1 MRSHPSTI
9 DIDNIPYT
17 KAFFMKSPL
26 LAMAAV
32 CAFAHVGYAEELKI
46 EGVGIRRDIP
56 CNGQDVG
63 VYGAENKITLTGEC
77 GRITVH
83 GSDHKV
89 SLERG
94 TDLSVSGADNAVT
107 GGTVSSLNVQI
118 AKNTVAVTIQPT
130 EGKGRVDVSG
140 AEQKLNLVLATPAEL
155 KVIGAD
161 QKVEWSLASGAPE
174 PSISSSGV
182 NNSIQKKK

>member
-1 MRSHPSTI
+1 MRRLPLLI
-9 DIDNIPYT
+9 DSRKIPHV
-17 KAFFMKSPL
+17 KAFSMKSPL

-32 CAFAHVGYAEELKI
+32 CVFAHVSHAEELKI

-83 GSDHKV
+83 GADHKV

-107 GGTVSSLNVQI
+107 GGTVSSLNVQV

-130 EGKGRVDVSG
+130 EGKGKVDVSG

-155 KVIGAD
+155 RVVGAD

>member
-1 MRSHPSTI
+1 
-9 DIDNIPYT
+9 
-17 KAFFMKSPL
+17 MKSLL
-26 LAMAAV
+26 LAVIATSI
-32 CAFAHVGYAEELKI
+32 FAPASFADELKI
-46 EGVGIRRDIP
+46 EGVGISRDIP

-63 VYGAENKITLTGEC
+63 VYGAANKITLTGQC
-77 GRITVH
+77 NKIVVH
-83 GSDHKV
+83 GSNHKV

-107 GGTVSSLNVQI
+107 GGTVSNLNVEV

-130 EGKGRVDVSG
+130 AGKGMVDVSG
-140 AEQKLNLVLATPAEL
+140 AEQKLSLVLAGASEL
-155 KVIGAD
+155 KVNGAD
-161 QKVEWSLASGAPE
+161 QKVEWSLAGGAPD